1 MKTLICAA
9 MVAASMLTMA
19 AEATTSATPA
29 AKAAKTVEA
38 AKKAPRRAQL
48 TDEQRAQMRAKRE
61 EFMAQRKA
69 AMEAKILDVVKKYV
83 PDEAKAKALVAELQE
98 TLKAGRRGMMR
109 GAKPAGAPVPA
120 AKPAAEAK

>member
-29 AKAAKTVEA
+29 ANAAKAAKTVET

-61 EFMAQRKA
+61 QFIAQHKA
-69 AMEAKILDVVKKYV
+69 AMEAKVLEVVKKYV
-83 PDEAKAKALVAELQE
+83 PDEEKAKALVAELQE
-98 TLKAGRRGMMR
+98 VLKTGRRGMMR

-120 AKPAAEAK
+120 ADAK